1 MKKSAIATCF
11 ENRIFYKFPLQAYVV
26 GELIVV
32 YCLYLH
38 IDSPSSPPHLTT
50 LPPLLPPFSNN
61 TWNAAPINVRVCI
74 KGREGHVISDL
85 EWRIKFVCNN
95 EVIWSVTFLWPGLSV
110 CRSVSRSLFS
120 KISEYLFP
128 MRYVSITYNH
138 GTFTLLTFFV
148 FIHRSLKLLRI
159 FLKLLF
165 FDRKQCKTPDTY
177 L

>member
-1 MKKSAIATCF
+1 MFWKAHFLQVPFTSLRGR
-11 ENRIFYKFPLQAYVV
+11 RINSGVLFIFAHRLPL
-26 GELIVV
+26 IPP
-32 YCLYLH
+32 
-38 IDSPSSPPHLTT
+38 PSHLTT